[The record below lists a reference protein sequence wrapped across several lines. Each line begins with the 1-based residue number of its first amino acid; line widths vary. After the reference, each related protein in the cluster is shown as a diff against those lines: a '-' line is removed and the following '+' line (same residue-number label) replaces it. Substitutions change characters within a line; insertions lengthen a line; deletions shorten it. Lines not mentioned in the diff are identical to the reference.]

1 MFPKKTLDL
10 VLLSILDENPEGM
23 TGYALVREIKHRFNP
38 KIKDYPKENE
48 EVIVVSL
55 SPGTLYPRSRKLIDS
70 GDITLEKE
78 SKVFQITEQG
88 KRRLTEKIPNLM
100 KYNLKFLPKLFRVLT
115 RPLSNQH
122 SHYIPDFK
130 DYIDDSIFSHPVED
144 EDITITIKELKSL
157 KKEMDETKNRTDV
170 IINKIEERVAEL
182 IDQKNTRVKI
192 KIKDGD
198 NKSS

>member
-23 TGYALVREIKHRFNP
+23 TGYALVREIKQRFNP
-38 KIKDYPKENE
+38 KIKNYPKENE

-55 SPGTLYPRSRKLIDS
+55 SPGTLYPRSRKMIDS

-78 SKVFQITEQG
+78 SKLFQITDQG

-100 KYNLKFLPKLFRVLT
+100 KYNLNFIPKLFKVLT

-130 DYIDDSIFSHPVED
+130 DYIDNSIFSHPVPD
-144 EDITITIKELKSL
+144 EDITRNIKELESL
-157 KKEMDETKNRTDV
+157 KKEMDETKNRTND
-170 IINKIEERVAEL
+170 IIKKIEGRIAEL
-182 IDQKNTRVKI
+182 IDQKNSRVKI
-192 KIKDGD
+192 EILDGD
-198 NKSS
+198 NK

>member
-23 TGYALVREIKHRFNP
+23 TGYALVREIKQRFNP
-38 KIKDYPKENE
+38 TFKNYPKENE

-55 SPGTLYPRSRKLIDS
+55 SPGTLYPRSRKMIDS

-78 SKVFQITEQG
+78 SKLFQITEQG

-130 DYIDDSIFSHPVED
+130 DYIDNSIFSHPVPD
-144 EDITITIKELKSL
+144 EDITRNIKELESL
-157 KKEMDETKNRTDV
+157 KKEMDETKNRTNE
-170 IINKIEERVAEL
+170 IIKKIEERIVEL

-192 KIKDGD
+192 KIEDGD
-198 NKSS
+198 NK

>member
-10 VLLSILDENPEGM
+10 VLLSILDENPDGM
-23 TGYALVREIKHRFNP
+23 TGYALVREIKSRFNP
-38 KIKDYPKENE
+38 KIKNYPKENE

-55 SPGTLYPRSRKLIDS
+55 SPGTLYPRSRKMIDS

-78 SKVFQITEQG
+78 TKLFQITEQG

-130 DYIDDSIFSHPVED
+130 DYIDNSIFSHSVPD
-144 EDITITIKELKSL
+144 EDITRNIKELESL
-157 KKEMDETKNRTDV
+157 KKEMDETKNRTNE
-170 IINKIEERVAEL
+170 IIKKIEERIVEL

-192 KIKDGD
+192 KIEDGD
-198 NKSS
+198 NK

>member
-10 VLLSILDENPEGM
+10 VLLSILDENPDGM
-23 TGYALVREIKHRFNP
+23 TGYALVREIKSRFNP
-38 KIKDYPKENE
+38 KIKNYPKENE

-144 EDITITIKELKSL
+144 EDITGTIKELESL

-170 IINKIEERVAEL
+170 IINKIEERIAEL

-192 KIKDGD
+192 KIEDGD